1 MILNLHGNKDPVM
14 AEQPK
19 TTEFHTYFIINSL
32 PKNHIQKKKK
42 SIPGILESKN
52 KNQTLKL

>member
-32 PKNHIQKKKK
+32 PKNHIKKK

-52 KNQTLKL
+52 KTKH